1 MCLIKMT
8 VAKKIGAKQLKK
20 IAPYK
25 NDWGQKNLNQTVYDK
40 KKNPYK
46 NDCCQKKI
54 GTNQLQKMATYKNDC
69 AQKNLNQ
76 TA

>member
-1 MCLIKMT
+1 MT
-8 VAKKIGAKQLKK
+8 VAKKK
-20 IAPYK
+20 
-25 NDWGQKNLNQTVYDK
+25 V
-40 KKNPYK
+40 
-46 NDCCQKKI
+46 

>member
-1 MCLIKMT
+1 MT

-20 IAPYK
+20 MHLIKMTGAK
-25 NDWGQKNLNQTVYDK
+25 KIWTKQCTI

-76 TA
+76 TT